1 MKNYNKTNC
10 RLCNSKKLKVGVKF
24 ISTPAADSYI
34 SSKNKA
40 KKLKK
45 IPLKIMLC
53 SSCGNSQLS
62 HVINAKQVYLNY
74 IYETASTLGLNNH
87 FQLCADT
94 ICKKY
99 KPAKKSSV
107 LDIGSNDGILLYY
120 FKKKGLNVLGVDPM
134 PGISKKAKKYGV
146 KTEECFFSEKEA
158 NRLRNKYGTFEV
170 ITSNNLVADTDDLN
184 DFVLGV
190 KNLMNNS
197 SIFFFETFYFFSQ
210 IKNFVWDFTY
220 HEHYSYFTVGPLKKY
235 FSKFGMEIIDLE
247 KNETKGGSIR
257 FVLQL
262 KGGIRKVKPIVN
274 KFIKNEKDL
283 KINTLSGLKKY
294 EKKIITS
301 RKNFS
306 NFLKSKNI
314 PAMVGYGAS
323 ATSTTLI
330 YNYDLSS
337 KLTYLVDDFI
347 AKFELFSPGT
357 AIKVFNSKV
366 IYKNKPEYILILAWR
381 YSKKI
386 IQKNIKYLK
395 NGGKFILPLPN
406 PKVIDK
412 KNYKNLIR

>member
-1 MKNYNKTNC
+1 MKNYQKKNC
-10 RLCNSKKLKVGVKF
+10 RLCDSKKLKEGVNF

-87 FQLCADT
+87 FQACANT

-99 KPAKKSSV
+99 NPSKNSSV
-107 LDIGSNDGILLYY
+107 LDIGSNDGILLHY
-120 FKKKGLNVLGVDPM
+120 FKRKGFKVLGVDPM
-134 PGISKKAKKYGV
+134 PGINNKAKKYGV
-146 KTEECFFSEKEA
+146 KTEECFFSENEA
-158 NRLRNKYGTFEV
+158 KKLKKKYGTFEV

-190 KNLMNNS
+190 RDLMNNS
-197 SIFFFETFYFFSQ
+197 SIFFFETFYFYSQ

-235 FSKFGMEIIDLE
+235 FAKLGMEIIDLE

-262 KGGIRKVKPIVN
+262 KGGKRKVKSIVN

-294 EKKIITS
+294 EKKITTS
-301 RKNFS
+301 KKNFS

-337 KLTYLVDDFI
+337 KLNYLVDDFK
-347 AKFELFSPGT
+347 AKFNLYSPGE
-357 AIKVFNSKV
+357 AIKVFDSKI
-366 IYKNKPEYILILAWR
+366 IYKNSPDYILILAWR
-381 YSKKI
+381 YAKKI
-386 IQKNIKYLK
+386 IKKNIKFLK
-395 NGGKFILPLPN
+395 LGGKFVLPLPT
-406 PKVIDK
+406 PKIVTWN
-412 KNYKNLIR
+412 NYKKIIK